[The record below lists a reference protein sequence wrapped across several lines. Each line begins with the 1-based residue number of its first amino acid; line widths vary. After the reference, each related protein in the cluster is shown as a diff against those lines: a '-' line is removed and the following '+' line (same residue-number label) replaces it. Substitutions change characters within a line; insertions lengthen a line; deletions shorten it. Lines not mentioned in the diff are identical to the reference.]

1 MLLQYI
7 LLSIFII
14 IIGHYLYNYF
24 ILHNSNKSH
33 LYQYKD
39 LSKHYLKISDDLS
52 KEQYNRDQMKT
63 DLKEYIKTCI

>member
-24 ILHNSNKSH
+24 ILHNSNKSN
-33 LYQYKD
+33 LYKYKD